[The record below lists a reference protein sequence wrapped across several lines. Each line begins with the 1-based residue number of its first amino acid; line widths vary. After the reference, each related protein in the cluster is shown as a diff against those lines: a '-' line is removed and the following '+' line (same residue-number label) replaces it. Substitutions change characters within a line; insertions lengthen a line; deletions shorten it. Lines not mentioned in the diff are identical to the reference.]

1 MHSLVDPKLWLTL
14 NFPTDEQ
21 SLAQTIERFQLS
33 GFPLMIGCVCE
44 LAFQY
49 AYVNGIQGFS
59 EETQLA
65 GWKWLQGF
73 LSWHPQIT
81 LKKACNLSIARA
93 MGANPTF
100 IGSWF
105 TLLEKN
111 KENSWH
117 YISRLNLVRRWNGC
131 TECAKGGKS
140 IRVEKHPLFWT
151 SLCWTRRDIYHFVLH
166 KHSRECCASHGTS

>member
-1 MHSLVDPKLWLTL
+1 MPKLWLTL
-14 NFPTDEQ
+14 NFSADEQ

-33 GFPLMIGCVCE
+33 GFPLTIGHVCE

-49 AYVNGIQGFS
+49 AHVNEIQGFS

-65 GWKWLQGF
+65 GRKWLQGF
-73 LSWHPQIT
+73 LSRHPQIT
-81 LKKACNLSIARA
+81 LKKAHNLSIACA
-93 MGANPTF
+93 MGANPTV

-105 TLLEKN
+105 TL
-111 KENSWH
+111 
-117 YISRLNLVRRWNGC
+117 YISRPNLVRRWNRC

-140 IRVEKHPLFWT
+140 ITVEKHPLFPT
-151 SLCWTRRDIYHFVLH
+151 SLCRTRRDIYHFVLH